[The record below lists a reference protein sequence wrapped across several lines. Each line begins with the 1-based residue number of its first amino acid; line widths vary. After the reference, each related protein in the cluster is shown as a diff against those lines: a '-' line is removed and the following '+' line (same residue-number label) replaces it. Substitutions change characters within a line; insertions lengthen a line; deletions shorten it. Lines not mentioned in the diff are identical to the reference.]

1 MVKREVRWS
10 EKRKFALWA
19 TEGTLEKTKAWYK
32 KDNCFSRSEFIEKAI
47 DFYVGY
53 LSSEENES
61 YLPNIVISTLKGL
74 IAESDNKQN
83 RMLFKLAVEMSM
95 MMNLMA
101 ATQDIDKIA
110 LERLRGCFMYRLLV
124 SAAEPKAAA
133 IDKIPCP
140 PTPANII
147 SVFIIFYL

>member
-1 MVKREVRWS
+1 MVKREVPWS

-61 YLPNIVISTLKGL
+61 YLPNIGHLDLERDHSGERQQTKP
-74 IAESDNKQN
+74 D
-83 RMLFKLAVEMSM
+83 AVQ
-95 MMNLMA
+95 A
-101 ATQDIDKIA
+101 RGGDIDDD
-110 LERLRGCFMYRLLV
+110 
-124 SAAEPKAAA
+124 EPDGGDAGHR
-133 IDKIPCP
+133 
-140 PTPANII
+140 
-147 SVFIIFYL
+147 

>member
-1 MVKREVRWS
+1 MVKREVPWS
-10 EKRKFALWA
+10 EKRKFALWT
-19 TEGTLEKTKAWYK
+19 TEGTLEKTKTWYK

-53 LSSEENES
+53 LSSGENES
-61 YLPNIVISTLKGL
+61 YLPNIVISTLKGI

-110 LERLRGCFMYRLLV
+110 LERLRGECVKEVARLNGAFSFEDALDWQ
-124 SAAEPKAAA
+124 KG
-133 IDKIPCP
+133 
-140 PTPANII
+140 
-147 SVFIIFYL
+147 

>member
-10 EKRKFALWA
+10 EKRKFARWA

-61 YLPNIVISTLKGL
+61 YLPNIVISTLK
-74 IAESDNKQN
+74 
-83 RMLFKLAVEMSM
+83 AVSVVVW
-95 MMNLMA
+95 A
-101 ATQDIDKIA
+101 SVT
-110 LERLRGCFMYRLLV
+110 
-124 SAAEPKAAA
+124 
-133 IDKIPCP
+133 
-140 PTPANII
+140 PTRTCWASFTRFRIVQEN
-147 SVFIIFYL
+147 V